1 MYLNTLVYHDTIC
14 IMNQTKGEIEMK
26 NIMKNAWAE
35 SKLNKRQYFGTK
47 EIVVV
52 VPFGKAEAVITVSGF
67 LYQEKYNQGAPL
79 TITSKVAI
87 RHNGEVLCDST
98 FARTYKGM
106 SKVGEAMTHGEETA
120 ELINAK
126 IEEAKEEIK
135 AAHAEFE
142 GRKYVTKAQKEINKA
157 KSIVKQAESQNEI
170 LPSEELKAK
179 AKRYNEIYNESAE
192 GYNPYINAI
201 SKEVY
206 EKALATLA

>member
-1 MYLNTLVYHDTIC
+1 
-14 IMNQTKGEIEMK
+14 MK
-26 NIMKNAWAE
+26 N
-35 SKLNKRQYFGTK
+35 SKYFGRK
-47 EIVVV
+47 EIVAV
-52 VPFGKAEAVITVSGF
+52 VPFGKAEAVITVTGF
-67 LYQEKYNQGAPL
+67 RFQEKFNVGAPL
-79 TITSKVAI
+79 TITSNVAI
-87 RHNGEVLCDST
+87 RHNGKVVCDST

-126 IEEAKEEIK
+126 IEEAKEKIEK
-135 AAHAEFE
+135 AYAEFE
-142 GRKYVTKAQKEINKA
+142 GRAYVSKKQKEINKA
-157 KSIVKQAESQNEI
+157 KSIIKQAESQNEI

-192 GYNPYINAI
+192 GYNPYTNAI